1 MMFLPMVTL
10 LIFMFLYLN
19 PFENQ
24 NNLSY
29 SKVRQS
35 NKALDILDR
44 RFADGKISRD
54 EYLRV
59 RSLLKWL

>member
-59 RSLLKWL
+59 RSLLK

>member
-10 LIFMFLYLN
+10 LIFMFLYLST
-19 PFENQ
+19 FEDQ

-59 RSLLKWL
+59 RSLLK

>member
-19 PFENQ
+19 TFESQ

-29 SKVRQS
+29 SKVGQS

-59 RSLLKWL
+59 KSLLK

>member
-10 LIFMFLYLN
+10 LIFMFLYLST
-19 PFENQ
+19 FEDQ
-24 NNLSY
+24 NNLIY

-35 NKALDILDR
+35 NNTLHILDR
-44 RFADGKISRD
+44 KFAEGKISRD
-54 EYLRV
+54 EYLKI

>member
-10 LIFMFLYLN
+10 LIFMFLYLST
-19 PFENQ
+19 FEDQ

-35 NKALDILDR
+35 NNTLGILDR
-44 RFADGKISRD
+44 RFAEGKISKD
-54 EYLRV
+54 EYIRI
-59 RSLLKWL
+59 RSLLK

>member
-24 NNLSY
+24 NNLSC

-54 EYLRV
+54 EYLRI
-59 RSLLKWL
+59 RSLLK

>member
-59 RSLLKWL
+59 KSLLK